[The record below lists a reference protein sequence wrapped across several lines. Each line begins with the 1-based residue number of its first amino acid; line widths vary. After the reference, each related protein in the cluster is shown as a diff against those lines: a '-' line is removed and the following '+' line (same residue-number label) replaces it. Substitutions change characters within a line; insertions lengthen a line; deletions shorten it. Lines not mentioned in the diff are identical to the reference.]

1 MTYQEALDWILG
13 FQQFGSKMGLARME
27 WLMEHLGHPERS
39 LRFVHIAGTN
49 GKGSTT
55 ALVASMLEAQGYRV
69 GMYTSPY
76 LDAFTNRIVVNGRDI
91 SPSQLVRIVDR
102 LRPLVEEVSTT
113 ELGYPTVFEV
123 ITALALLF
131 FAEEQADFVSWEV
144 GLGGRLDATNIIPTP
159 AAGVITNIALE
170 HTQILGD
177 TLPQIAGEKAGIIK
191 QGGWVVTGD
200 RQPEVLEVFRQ
211 RCRAEGS
218 QLWEI
223 DQDFH
228 AQRMSYDMRGQHF
241 SFEGPGLHL
250 GDAKIQLL
258 GAHQIDNAA
267 VALAAICALR
277 QQGFTVSEQ
286 AILAGLASTRW
297 AGRLEIMQDDPLVV
311 LDGAHNM
318 HGILALRKAVEEFF
332 ANRERILVM
341 GILGDKDYAPMLLH
355 MAPLA
360 KRVILTQPE
369 YKRAANVDQLAA
381 VLQGKGCEVELVP
394 SVPDAVRTAIKEA
407 NHGEMVLVC
416 GSLYTV
422 SEARAV
428 WRK

>member
-1 MTYQEALDWILG
+1 MIYQEALDWILG
-13 FQQFGSKMGLARME
+13 FQQFGSKMGLDRME
-27 WLMEHLGHPERS
+27 WLMERLDHPERS
-39 LRFVHIAGTN
+39 LRFVHVAGTN

-55 ALVASMLEAQGYRV
+55 AMVASILESQGYRV

-76 LDAFTNRIVVNGRDI
+76 LDSFTNRIVVNGKDI
-91 SPSQLVRIVDR
+91 SGGQLVRLVSRI
-102 LRPLVEEVSTT
+102 RPLVEEVSET
-113 ELGYPTVFEV
+113 ELGHPTVFEV

-131 FAEEQADFVSWEV
+131 FVEERADFVSWEV
-144 GLGGRLDATNIIPTP
+144 GLGGRLDATNVIPTP

-200 RQPEVLEVFRQ
+200 RQPEVLEVFRR
-211 RCRAEGS
+211 RCQAEGAK
-218 QLWEI
+218 LWEI
-223 DQDFH
+223 DRDFR
-228 AQRMSYDMRGQHF
+228 AQRTAFDMGGQRF
-241 SFEGPGLHL
+241 SFDGPGLHL
-250 GDAKIQLL
+250 DDVKIQLL

-277 QQGFTVSEQ
+277 QQGYSVSEQ
-286 AILAGLASTRW
+286 AILDGLAASRW
-297 AGRLEIMQDDPLVV
+297 AGRLEIMQHDPLVV

-318 HGILALRKAVEEFF
+318 HGIVALRRAAEEFF
-332 ANRERILVM
+332 PDHKRILVM

-360 KRVILTQPE
+360 RKIILTQPE

-381 VLQGKGCEVELVP
+381 VLQGKGYDVELVP
-394 SVPDAVRTAIKEA
+394 AVPDAVRTAISQA
-407 NHGEMVLVC
+407 QHGEMVLVC

-428 WRK
+428 WRE

>member
-27 WLMEHLGHPERS
+27 WLMARLGHPERS

-55 ALVASMLEAQGYRV
+55 AMVASILEAQGYRV

-76 LDAFTNRIVVNGRDI
+76 LDAFTNRIVVNGKDI
-91 SPSQLVRIVDR
+91 SGDQLIRLVGRI
-102 LRPLVEEVSTT
+102 RPLVEEVSQT

-123 ITALALLF
+123 ITALAILF
-131 FAEEQADFVSWEV
+131 FAEERADFVSWEV

-177 TLPQIAGEKAGIIK
+177 TLPLIAGEKAGIIK
-191 QGGWVVTGD
+191 QGGRVATGD

-211 RCRAEGS
+211 RCQDEGA

-223 DQDFH
+223 DRDFRAH
-228 AQRMSYDMRGQHF
+228 RLSFDIGGQHF
-241 SFEGPGLHL
+241 SFDGPGLHL
-250 GDAKIQLL
+250 DDVKIQLL

-267 VALAAICALR
+267 VAIAAICALR
-277 QQGFTVSEQ
+277 QQGHTISEQ
-286 AILAGLASTRW
+286 AILEGLAATRW
-297 AGRLEIMQDDPLVV
+297 AGRLEIMQQDPLVI

-332 ANRERILVM
+332 PDHKRILVM

-360 KRVILTQPE
+360 KKVILTQPE
-369 YKRAANVDQLAA
+369 YKRAANVDELAA
-381 VLQGKGCEVELVP
+381 VLQGKGYDVELVP
-394 SVPDAVRTAIKEA
+394 AVPDAVRSAISQAEI
-407 NHGEMVLVC
+407 GEMVLVC

-428 WRK
+428 WR